1 MSVNQE
7 ACANAAARA
16 SRVCV
21 CVRAC
26 ARARACVCVCVR
38 ARVRVLRWGGEVG
51 GTGVMV
57 TQRTEAAESREDSGL
72 A

>member
-1 MSVNQE
+1 MRVNQE
-7 ACANAAARA
+7 ACANAAAKA

-21 CVRAC
+21 CVRTC
-26 ARARACVCVCVR
+26 VCVCVCVCVR

-51 GTGVMV
+51 GTGVTV